1 MKTFVKY
8 LVGTAALV
16 VSMGA
21 MGQNE
26 GYATQDLP
34 VGAANN
40 VLGHILCTAAINTNG
55 TRAGGASVLSS
66 AQLAGLPGQYQVIFK
81 PPCQNITAR
90 NGWARIVQVD
100 TLTTGAITDVGC
112 TTADRAGNVNAVF
125 VFCHNGAGVATNTSF
140 FLYVL
145 R

>member
-16 VSMGA
+16 LSMGA

-34 VGAANN
+34 VGSANN
-40 VLGHILCTAAINTNG
+40 VLGHILCTAAINSNG
-55 TRAGGASVLSS
+55 TRAGGASVASS
-66 AQLAGLPGQYQVIFK
+66 TSLGVGTYQVIFR

-100 TLTTGAITDVGC
+100 TLTTGSISGVSC
-112 TTADRAGNVNAVF
+112 TTADRAGNIHGVF
-125 VFCHNGAGVATNTSF
+125 VLCTNAAGALVNTSF
-140 FLYVL
+140 FLFVL